1 MVKKKNQ
8 NNTMN
13 INMVGKESA
22 KSRLLKI
29 ELCENISI
37 FCGKAHVQ
45 WQDCKTNI
53 HSEGF
58 YP

>member
-1 MVKKKNQ
+1 
-8 NNTMN
+8 MN

-22 KSRLLKI
+22 KSSLLKI

-37 FCGKAHVQ
+37 FPGKAHVP

-53 HSEGF
+53 YSEGF